1 MPVCSA
7 APCPRLIGC
16 RTTTAPAS
24 NATSP
29 VRSPEPSS
37 TTTTASPARRMP
49 DTTVPT
55 TGASLYA
62 ATTTQGLRIRPVMSH
77 QLTTSTR
84 PQAITAIPTRRR
96 ADSGSANTRAP
107 RTGVSANAT
116 ATNGYA
122 RQRRERQKPD
132 PQDGQ
137 RRIEHDGADKR
148 CVLQQQQRTGGQGMA
163 VAEAQRGGLEQ
174 ELARRHAGRV
184 GDEQCDLAE
193 IEALDHGRPVSG
205 RGGALLKTTRI
216 ASNRFTGMAN
226 RLPVGLA
233 AI

>member
-7 APCPRLIGC
+7 ARSPGLIGC

-37 TTTTASPARRMP
+37 TTTTAYPARRMP

-96 ADSGSANTRAP
+96 ADSGSADTTTP
-107 RTGVSANAT
+107 TTGDTANAT

-122 RQRRERQKPD
+122 RDSGVNVKSQT
-132 PQDGQ
+132 
-137 RRIEHDGADKR
+137 H
-148 CVLQQQQRTGGQGMA
+148 RT
-163 VAEAQRGGLEQ
+163 
-174 ELARRHAGRV
+174 
-184 GDEQCDLAE
+184 D
-193 IEALDHGRPVSG
+193 S
-205 RGGALLKTTRI
+205 
-216 ASNRFTGMAN
+216 
-226 RLPVGLA
+226 A
-233 AI
+233 A